1 MTPVDVAA
9 AFDDVDLAHGDALTF
24 DVRLTGGSALPAGL
38 AFDGTTLAGSVAT
51 AGVYSFVATAT
62 DGDGAQAF
70 NAFVLTV
77 EAPVGPSDPLTL
89 TDAGTMPASV
99 LGGETT
105 FTPSFYVSSKSGNLF
120 YANGEPYWQHAEID
134 YMHLFN
140 KQSFSED
147 DVVLDG
153 DKRSDVLG
161 NDADNVVLGNDGA
174 NIIVGQGGGD
184 VLSGGGGDDELYG
197 GAGDD
202 VLAGGT
208 GADRLVGAGGAD
220 RYEIGGLQDGMV
232 DWIEDDAG
240 ANIVDLDGV
249 TAAQM
254 SFGMDG
260 TDLVVAVN
268 GLDAVRI
275 GGFEAEAST
284 FDVQT
289 DDAAVSHAAL
299 LAAVEE
305 MRAAYGAGE
314 RVALADVL
322 DGYLGE
328 AGGAAAGTDPLAA
341 FLPAPGEGDGVDV
354 APVVVPAGVDDA
366 TATFVTP
373 DGTAASTEAAAAGL
387 AGKPASEEEPAFA

>member
-1 MTPVDVAA
+1 V
-9 AFDDVDLAHGDALTF
+9 
-24 DVRLTGGSALPAGL
+24 
-38 AFDGTTLAGSVAT
+38 
-51 AGVYSFVATAT
+51 
-62 DGDGAQAF
+62 
-70 NAFVLTV
+70 
-77 EAPVGPSDPLTL
+77 
-89 TDAGTMPASV
+89 
-99 LGGETT
+99 
-105 FTPSFYVSSKSGNLF
+105 
-120 YANGEPYWQHAEID
+120 
-134 YMHLFN
+134 
-140 KQSFSED
+140 
-147 DVVLDG
+147 
-153 DKRSDVLG
+153 
-161 NDADNVVLGNDGA
+161 GA
-174 NIIVGQGGGD
+174 NIIVGQAGDD
-184 VLSGGGGDDELYG
+184 VLSGAGGDDELYG

-354 APVVVPAGVDDA
+354 AAVVVPAGVDDT

-387 AGKPASEEEPAFA
+387 AGKPASEEQPAFA